1 MANKNVIWSPLA
13 EEDFNHILAYLYEQ
27 WGNEV
32 ALRFIDTIEQV
43 IFQIIKY
50 PDLFPL
56 INKDIGVH
64 KCVITKQNTL
74 FYKLDDKNIYLLRI
88 FDTRQ
93 NPDTLQF

>member
-1 MANKNVIWSPLA
+1 MANKNVLWSPLA
-13 EEDFNHILAYLYEQ
+13 EEDFNQILAYLDKH

-32 ALRFIDTIEQV
+32 ALRFIDIIEQIV
-43 IFQIIKY
+43 FQISKY

-64 KCVITKQNTL
+64 KCVISKHNTL
-74 FYKLDDKNIYLLRI
+74 FYKLDNKNIYLLRI

-93 NPDTLQF
+93 NPDTLKF